1 MRCDQDLPRSHIMIA
16 PRGIRACRGGASTIG
31 KLVIE
36 LIQSNRLELLAA
48 QLARALVQATDDVP
62 LQPAIVLVPHPGMA
76 RWLRRWLAEHIGIC
90 ANIEF
95 VLPAVFA
102 WRVLAARLA
111 PAPRESV
118 YAREV
123 LVWRIVQLLPTLL
136 DRAEFAPL
144 QRYLAG
150 DNNSTRLY
158 PLAARLAD
166 GYDKY
171 LVYRGDWLLAW
182 EKGRLVD
189 LGEDEIW
196 QQKLWVALTQQ
207 VSEPHRA
214 ALFQRLLQQ
223 PATSRSDSDFI
234 LPNVIHGFGLSQLAP
249 VHLDVLRWLSSARHV
264 CLYQLNYS
272 LHYWGDLTADR
283 DLARYRARWMQ
294 LGLPDRSAYHD
305 VGHPLLASWGKPG
318 RDFLQRL
325 HNDETLQEH
334 DAFELMPGDSLLAR
348 LQRSLL
354 LLEPEQCAQLPR
366 GTDRSLQ
373 IHACANRLREVEALH
388 DGLLDVFT
396 NDSSLMPRDVVV
408 MVPRIDDYASAI
420 AAVFV
425 SQPALRRIPFRIADR
440 ALLDEHAVLQG
451 FRALLDLP
459 QWRFSASE
467 VLGFLSQAPVMRCF
481 DISEQEKVSLALWIE
496 RAGIRWGLD
505 ASFRANL
512 GVGDFDEHT
521 WREGLDRLLAGY
533 ALGEDVDVWN
543 GVAPIAD
550 VEGQYVQALGK
561 LDTLLERLQQ
571 LRERLTNVQTMA
583 QWQQLLLAAL
593 DDFFLPA
600 TDDSEAVEALTALR
614 AALGALATNAERA
627 SLDQAI
633 GFAAMRAAL
642 DEQLA
647 QPGSFSRFP
656 GDGVTF
662 CTLVPLRA
670 VPFRV
675 VALLGMNDGEFP
687 RLATQNSFDLMRQHV
702 RLGDRNTR
710 DDDRYLFLEALLAA
724 RDRVHLSY
732 IDRRAEDGQPRP
744 PSALIDELLE
754 FFVGIVETDAS
765 EDRIQKV
772 HAALLRRHPLHPFAR
787 EYFSESSPL
796 QSFADEWLPAARTEP
811 IAAAMPRFADN
822 RTPYTEAD
830 APVAITLDDLQRF
843 FSHPARVQLHDRLGI
858 DLYDDSAEIQ
868 DDEIFALDGLGG
880 YNARA
885 AMLEFALKHGSLPDV
900 LPGSLRL
907 AGLFPAGPVACSAYT
922 THRESLN
929 HLAQEVRRFSAYADP
944 VAQKTATLD
953 IAGLVLELTWNSA
966 HGAGLLS
973 HRVGGLRVRDHL
985 SAWLM
990 HLVLTAVDA
999 YTDDTN
1005 PVYFGIKNARVETAK
1020 FARLSVPDATEILR
1034 ALMDIYRR
1042 CSTELLPLFPES
1054 QYGFAVAQRKGNDA
1068 HTAALQSWYGNEH
1081 QRGEYLDAY
1090 AALLARGREP
1100 LIDADF
1106 KTLAQT
1112 VFMPLL
1118 DCSNAGDAT

>member
-1 MRCDQDLPRSHIMIA
+1 MIA
-16 PRGIRACRGGASTIG
+16 PRGICACCCGASTIG

-36 LIQSNRLELLAA
+36 LIQSNRLEVLAA
-48 QLARALVQATDDVP
+48 QLAQALMQATDDAP
-62 LQPAIVLVPHPGMA
+62 LQPVIVLVPHPGMA

-90 ANIEF
+90 ANIDF

-102 WRVLAARLA
+102 WRVLAARLS

-166 GYDKY
+166 TYDKY

-182 EKGRLVD
+182 EKGRLLD

-196 QQKLWVALTQQ
+196 QQKLWIALVQQ

-223 PATSRSDSDFI
+223 PASLQLDSDFV
-234 LPNVIHGFGLSQLAP
+234 LPTVIHGFGLSQLAP
-249 VHLDVLRWLSSARHV
+249 VHLDVLRWLSAARDV
-264 CLYQLNYS
+264 RLYQLNYS
-272 LHYWGDLTADR
+272 LHYWGDLTAER

-325 HNDETLQEH
+325 HNDETLQET
-334 DAFELMPGDSLLAR
+334 DAFELMPGDSLLTR

-354 LLEPEQCAQLPR
+354 LLEPEQCTPLPNA
-366 GTDRSLQ
+366 TDRSLQ

-388 DGLLDVFT
+388 DVLLDAFSE
-396 NDSSLMPRDVVV
+396 NLSLMPRDVVV

-420 AAVFV
+420 SAVFV
-425 SQPALRRIPFRIADR
+425 SQPASRQIPFRIADR
-440 ALLDEHAVLQG
+440 ALLAEHVVLQG

-467 VLGFLSQAPVMRCF
+467 VLGFLSQTPVMRCF
-481 DISEQEKVSLALWIE
+481 DISEQEKVSLAQWIE
-496 RAGIRWGLD
+496 AAGIRWGLD
-505 ASFRANL
+505 ASFRADL
-512 GVGDFDEHT
+512 GVGDFSEHT

-533 ALGEDVDVWN
+533 ALGDDIDVWR

-550 VEGQYVQALGK
+550 IEGQYVQALGK
-561 LDTLLERLQQ
+561 LATLLQSLQQ
-571 LRERLTNVQTMA
+571 LRERLTHPQTMA

-600 TDDSEAVEALTALR
+600 TDDSEAVEALTGLR

-627 SLDQAI
+627 LLDQPIA
-633 GFAAMRAAL
+633 FAAMREAL

-647 QPGSFSRFP
+647 EPGSFSRFP

-687 RLATQNSFDLMRQHV
+687 RIATPNSFDLMRQHV

-754 FFVGIVETDAS
+754 FFRGVVEADAS
-765 EDRIQKV
+765 EDRMQKV

-787 EYFSESSPL
+787 EYFSAANVL
-796 QSFADEWLPAARTEP
+796 QSFADEWLPAARSEP
-811 IAAAMPRFADN
+811 IAAPMPRFADN
-822 RTPYTEAD
+822 RSSYAEAD
-830 APVAITLDDLQRF
+830 APVAITLADLQRF

-868 DDEIFALDGLGG
+868 DDETFVLDGLGG
-880 YNARA
+880 YNARV
-885 AMLEFALKHGSLPDV
+885 AMLELSLKHGSLPET
-900 LPGSLRL
+900 LPDSLRL
-907 AGLFPAGPVACSAYT
+907 AGLFPAGPTAGSVYAA
-922 THRESLN
+922 HRESLN
-929 HLAQEVRRFSAYADP
+929 DLAKELRHFSLNSDP
-944 VAQKTATLD
+944 DAQKTAVLD
-953 IAGLVLELTWNSA
+953 IAGFTLDMTWNSA
-966 HGAGLLS
+966 HGAGLLN
-973 HRVGGLRVRDHL
+973 HRVGGLRARDHL

-990 HLVLTAVDA
+990 HLVLSAVNAYAVDA
-999 YTDDTN
+999 K
-1005 PVYFGIKNARVETAK
+1005 PVYFGIKKARIEAAT
-1020 FARLSVPDATEILR
+1020 FARLSVPEAIEILR
-1034 ALMDIYRR
+1034 VLIDIYRR
-1042 CSTELLPLFPES
+1042 SFAELLPLFPES
-1054 QYGFAVAQRKGNDA
+1054 QYAFAVAQRKAKDA
-1068 HTAALQSWYGNEH
+1068 HAAAIESWYGNEH
-1081 QRGEYLDAY
+1081 QRGEYLDAHV
-1090 AALLARGREP
+1090 ALLARGREP
-1100 LIDADF
+1100 LIDAEF
-1106 KTLAQT
+1106 ETLAQT
-1112 VFMPLL
+1112 IFMPLL
-1118 DCSNAGDAT
+1118 DCSTASDET

>member
-1 MRCDQDLPRSHIMIA
+1 MRCDQDMPRSHIMIV
-16 PRGIRACRGGASTIG
+16 PRGSCARSGGASTIG

-36 LIQSNRLELLAA
+36 LIQSNRLEVLAA
-48 QLARALVQATDDVP
+48 QLAQALVQATDDVP
-62 LQPAIVLVPHPGMA
+62 LQPVIVLVPHPGMA

-123 LVWRIVQLLPTLL
+123 LVWRIVQILPTLL
-136 DRAEFAPL
+136 DRVEFAPL
-144 QRYLAG
+144 HRYLAG

-182 EKGRLVD
+182 EKGRLLD

-196 QQKLWVALTQQ
+196 QQKLWLALTQQ

-223 PATSRSDSDFI
+223 PARSPLDSDFV
-234 LPNVIHGFGLSQLAP
+234 LPSVIHGFGLSQLAP

-264 CLYQLNYS
+264 RLYQLNYS
-272 LHYWGDLTADR
+272 LHYWGDLTAER
-283 DLARYRARWMQ
+283 DLARYRVRWIQ
-294 LGLPDRSAYHD
+294 LGLPDRSVYHD
-305 VGHPLLASWGKPG
+305 VGHALLASWGKPG

-325 HNDETLQEH
+325 HNDETLQET
-334 DAFELMPGDSLLAR
+334 DAFELMLGDSLLTR

-354 LLEPEQCAQLPR
+354 LLEPQQCTQLPNA
-366 GTDRSLQ
+366 TDRSLQ

-388 DGLLDVFT
+388 DVLLDAFST
-396 NDSSLMPRDVVV
+396 DTTLMPRDVVV

-420 AAVFV
+420 AAVFA
-425 SQPALRRIPFRIADR
+425 SQPTSRQIPFRIADR
-440 ALLDEHAVLQG
+440 AMLDEHVVLQG
-451 FRALLDLP
+451 FRVLLDLP
-459 QWRFSASE
+459 EWRFSASE

-481 DISEQEKVSLALWIE
+481 DISEQEKTSLAQWSDT
-496 RAGIRWGLD
+496 AGIRWGLD
-505 ASFRANL
+505 ASFRADL
-512 GVGDFDEHT
+512 GVGDFNEHT

-533 ALGEDVDVWN
+533 ALGEDIDIWH

-550 VEGQYVQALGK
+550 IEGQYVQVLGK
-561 LDTLLERLQQ
+561 LDTLLQRLQQ
-571 LRERLTNVQTMA
+571 LRTRLTRAQTMV

-600 TDDSEAVEALTALR
+600 PDDDEAVAALAGLR

-627 SLDQAI
+627 SLNQPIA
-633 GFAAMRAAL
+633 FAAMRAAL

-647 QPGSFSRFP
+647 EPGSFSRFP

-675 VALLGMNDGEFP
+675 VVLLGMNDGEFP
-687 RLATQNSFDLMRQHV
+687 RIATPNSFDLMRQHV

-754 FFVGIVETDAS
+754 FFSGVVETDAN
-765 EDRIQKV
+765 EDRMQKV

-787 EYFSESSPL
+787 EYFSATNLL
-796 QSFADEWLPAARTEP
+796 QSFADEWLPAARSEP
-811 IAAAMPRFADN
+811 IAAALPRFADD
-822 RTPYTEAD
+822 RSAYAKAQ
-830 APVAITLDDLQRF
+830 APVAITLADLQRF

-868 DDEIFALDGLGG
+868 DDETFVLDGLGA
-880 YNARA
+880 YNTRA
-885 AMLEFALKHGSLPDV
+885 AMLEFALKHGSLPET
-900 LPGSLRL
+900 LPDSLRL
-907 AGLFPAGPVACSAYT
+907 AGVFPVGPVADNAYAA
-922 THRESLN
+922 HRESLN
-929 HLAQEVRRFSAYADP
+929 QLGKEIGHFCVHSDAD
-944 VAQKTATLD
+944 AQKTAALD
-953 IAGLVLELTWNSA
+953 IAGITLDVTWNSA
-966 HGAGLLS
+966 RGAGLLS
-973 HRVGGLRVRDHL
+973 HRVGGLRARDHL

-990 HLVLTAVDA
+990 HLVLSAVDA
-999 YTDDTN
+999 YTDDAK
-1005 PVYFGIKNARVETAK
+1005 PVYLGIKKARIETAT
-1020 FARLSVPDATEILR
+1020 FARLSVPQAMEKLR
-1034 ALMDIYRR
+1034 VLIDIYRR
-1042 CSTELLPLFPES
+1042 SFAELLPLFPES
-1054 QYGFAVAQRKGNDA
+1054 QYAFVIAQRKAKDA
-1068 HTAALQSWYGNEH
+1068 QAAATESWYGNDH
-1081 QRGEYLDAY
+1081 QRGEYLDAHVV
-1090 AALLARGREP
+1090 LFARGREP
-1100 LIDADF
+1100 LIDAEF

-1112 VFMPLL
+1112 IFAPLL
-1118 DCSNAGDAT
+1118 DCSNAGVDE